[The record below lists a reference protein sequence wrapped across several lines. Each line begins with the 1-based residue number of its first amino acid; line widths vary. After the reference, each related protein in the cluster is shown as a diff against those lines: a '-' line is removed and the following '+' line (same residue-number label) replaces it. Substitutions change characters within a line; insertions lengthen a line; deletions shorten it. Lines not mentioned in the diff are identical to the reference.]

1 MAQTYP
7 IRMQSPE
14 KENGERDTFHP
25 ETDIDYVL
33 KFGTDG
39 TSTPLP
45 QVLEAMHPT
54 VLLNTT
60 PTGNGEKIVFAAT
73 SSGANPINA

>member
-14 KENGERDTFHP
+14 KTNGERDTFHP

-33 KFGTDG
+33 KIDSDG
-39 TSTPLP
+39 STTALPKILESMYPLI
-45 QVLEAMHPT
+45 LSNPT
-54 VLLNTT
+54 TL
-60 PTGNGEKIVFAAT
+60 TGNGEKIVFAAT
-73 SSGANPINA
+73 SSDSKPI

>member
-1 MAQTYP
+1 MAQTLP

-14 KENGERDTFHP
+14 KVNGERDTFHP

-33 KFGTDG
+33 KINRDG
-39 TSTPLP
+39 SSVALP
-45 QVLEAMHPT
+45 KLLEGMHPT

-60 PTGNGEKIVFAAT
+60 PTGSGERIVFAAT
-73 SSGANPINA
+73 SSGSKPI

>member
-14 KENGERDTFHP
+14 KSNGERDTFHP

-33 KFGTDG
+33 KIGSDG
-39 TSTPLP
+39 AVTALP
-45 QVLEAMHPT
+45 EVLKGMYPSI
-54 VLLNTT
+54 LLN
-60 PTGNGEKIVFAAT
+60 PNSITGNGEKIVFAAT
-73 SSGANPINA
+73 KSDSKPI